1 MFSLNDKISL
11 RQFQILLMLDI
22 FGTGVIIL
30 PRKAAMFAGRDGW
43 IAFALTIAIAMFAV
57 FLITHLVRCFPNKTF
72 YEYAGTLV
80 SRPIAFVLIFG
91 FVIRVIVLM
100 ACELRYFVEIAKHV
114 LLYNTPF
121 TVIAASLLFVS
132 AYAAGKGIE
141 TRARIGQIIIW
152 IIFIPL
158 LFVFIVIG
166 ANVDFSELKP
176 ILHYSDNTQIFGG
189 AFHLLFAFSGIEFIL
204 LISPY
209 LNRHKQ
215 LTQRAMSSI
224 LAVGVLMC
232 VIIVMAIARFGS
244 HNLQG
249 EMWPVLEMMD
259 MSPMPGSF
267 IERQEA
273 IMMSFWILSI
283 FAMISAGLFFGAVA
297 AKSAIKV
304 GKHKHYMFAITAV
317 TFVLSFVI
325 NDVDMVY
332 RIKELNFIY
341 LGTMYMLIL
350 PAILLILAKLRGI
363 NHEKSS

>member
-22 FGTGVIIL
+22 FGTGVIVL

-43 IAFALTIAIAMFAV
+43 IAFMFSIVIALVAV
-57 FLITHLVRCFPNKTF
+57 FIITHLVRCFPNKTF

-91 FVIRVIVLM
+91 LVVRIIVLM
-100 ACELRYFVEIAKHV
+100 ACELSYFVEIAKHV

-121 TVIAASLLFVS
+121 TAISASLLFVS

-158 LFVFIVIG
+158 VFMFIVIG

-176 ILHYSDNTQIFGG
+176 ILYYSGHEQIFGG
-189 AFHLLFAFSGIEFIL
+189 AYHLLFAFSGIEFIL

-215 LTQRAMSSI
+215 LTRRAMSSI
-224 LAVGVLMC
+224 LAVGAFMC
-232 VIIVMAIARFGS
+232 IIIVVAIARFGP

-259 MSPMPGSF
+259 MAPLPGSF

-283 FAMISAGLFFGAVA
+283 FAMMSAGLFFSAVA
-297 AKSAIKV
+297 AKSTLKV
-304 GKHKHYMFAITAV
+304 GKHKHYMFAITAA
-317 TFVLSFVI
+317 TFALSLVLGDS
-325 NDVDMVY
+325 DAVY
-332 RIKELNFIY
+332 RLKELNFIY
-341 LGTMYMLIL
+341 LGTFYMLIA
-350 PAILLILAKLRGI
+350 PTILLILAKLRRI